1 MMKFNIDK
9 AMPILER
16 TPAIVTML
24 LKDLDN
30 DWIYNN
36 EGQDTWS
43 PFDVVGHYIHGEK
56 TDWIPRL
63 NIILGEQDDKRF
75 VPFDRFAQFRDS
87 KGKSLDELLDEF
99 TRLRSENI
107 DKLKKVTLDE
117 STLSKKGIHPAFGEV
132 TLEQLLSSWVVHDLG
147 HISQITRVLAK
158 QYKEAVGPWT
168 EYMGIL
174 NR

>member
-1 MMKFNIDK
+1 MKFNIDK

-16 TPAIVTML
+16 TPTIVTML
-24 LKDLDN
+24 LKHLDN

-36 EGQDTWS
+36 EGPDTWS

-63 NIILGEQDDKRF
+63 NIILGDQDDKRF

-99 TRLRSENI
+99 ARLRNENI
-107 DKLKKVTLDE
+107 DKLKKVKLDE
-117 STLSKKGIHPAFGEV
+117 ATLSKKGIHPAFGEV

-168 EYMGIL
+168 GYMGIL

>member
-1 MMKFNIDK
+1 MKFNIDK

-16 TPAIVTML
+16 TPAIVALL

-30 DWIYNN
+30 DWINNN

-63 NIILGEQDDKRF
+63 NIILGDQDDKRF
-75 VPFDRFAQFRDS
+75 VPFDRFAQFTNS
-87 KGKSLDELLDEF
+87 KGKSLDDLLEEF
-99 TRLRSENI
+99 ARLRSENLE
-107 DKLKKVTLDE
+107 KLKQVKLDAG
-117 STLSKKGIHPAFGEV
+117 TLSKKGIHPAFGEV
-132 TLEQLLSSWVVHDLG
+132 TLEELLSSWVVHDLG
-147 HISQITRVLAK
+147 HINQITRVMAK
-158 QYKEAVGPWT
+158 QYKDAVGPWT
-168 EYMGIL
+168 AYMGIL

>member
-1 MMKFNIDK
+1 MKFDIDK

-16 TPAIVTML
+16 TPMIVALL

-30 DWIYNN
+30 DWIYSN

-87 KGKSLDELLDEF
+87 KGKNLDELLEEF
-99 TRLRSENI
+99 ARLRSENLE
-107 DKLKKVTLDE
+107 KLRKVKLDE
-117 STLSKKGIHPAFGEV
+117 ATLSKKGIHPAFGEV
-132 TLEQLLSSWVVHDLG
+132 TLEELLSSWVVHDLG
-147 HISQITRVLAK
+147 HINQITRVLAK

-168 EYMGIL
+168 AYMGIL

>member
-1 MMKFNIDK
+1 MKFNIQK

-16 TPAIVTML
+16 TPTIVAML

-36 EGQDTWS
+36 EGPDTWS

-87 KGKSLDELLDEF
+87 KGKSLNDLLDEF
-99 TRLRSENI
+99 ARLRSENLE
-107 DKLKKVTLDE
+107 KLRKVKLDE
-117 STLSKKGIHPAFGEV
+117 ATLSKKGIHPAFGEV
-132 TLEQLLSSWVVHDLG
+132 TLENLLSSWVVHDLG

-158 QYKEAVGPWT
+158 QYKEEVGPWT
-168 EYMGIL
+168 AYMGIL

>member
-1 MMKFNIDK
+1 MNFNIQK

-16 TPAIVTML
+16 TPAIVAML

-30 DWIYNN
+30 EWIYSN
-36 EGQDTWS
+36 EGGDTWS

-87 KGKSLDELLDEF
+87 KGKTLDELLDEF
-99 TRLRSENI
+99 AALRKENLE
-107 DKLKKVTLDE
+107 KLRQVTLNE
-117 STLSKKGIHPAFGEV
+117 ETLSKKGIHPAFGEV
-132 TLEQLLSSWVVHDLG
+132 TLEHMLASWVVHDLA
-147 HISQITRVLAK
+147 HIHQITRVLAR
-158 QYKEAVGPWT
+158 QYTEAVGPWT
-168 EYMGIL
+168 AYMTIL

>member
-1 MMKFNIDK
+1 MKFNIEQ

-16 TPAIVTML
+16 TPAIVAML

-30 DWIYNN
+30 VWIYNN
-36 EGQDTWS
+36 EGPDTWS
-43 PFDVVGHYIHGEK
+43 PFDVVGHYIHGER

-87 KGKSLDELLDEF
+87 KGRSLDELLDEF
-99 TRLRSENI
+99 ARLRRENLE
-107 DKLKKVTLDE
+107 KLRKVKLDE
-117 STLSKKGIHPAFGEV
+117 ATLAKKGIHPAFGEV
-132 TLEQLLSSWVVHDLG
+132 TLEELLSSWVVHDLG
-147 HISQITRVLAK
+147 HISQIARVLAK

-168 EYMGIL
+168 AYMGIL

>member
-1 MMKFNIDK
+1 MKFNMQK

-16 TPAIVTML
+16 TPVIVAML
-24 LKDLDN
+24 LKDLDK
-30 DWIYNN
+30 DWIYAN
-36 EGQDTWS
+36 EGADTWS

-56 TDWIPRL
+56 TDWIPRI

-99 TRLRSENI
+99 ARLRRENLE
-107 DKLKKVTLDE
+107 KLRQVSLNDE
-117 STLSKKGIHPAFGEV
+117 TLSKKGIHPAFGEV

-147 HISQITRVLAK
+147 HINQITRVLAK
-158 QYKEAVGPWT
+158 QYMEAVGPWK

>member
-1 MMKFNIDK
+1 MKFNIDK

-24 LKDLDN
+24 LKDLD
-30 DWIYNN
+30 DEWIYNN
-36 EGQDTWS
+36 EGPDTWS

-63 NIILGEQDDKRF
+63 NIILGDQDDKRF

-87 KGKSLDELLDEF
+87 KDKNLDELLDEF
-99 TRLRSENI
+99 ARLRRENLE
-107 DKLKKVTLDE
+107 KLKKVKLDAA
-117 STLSKKGIHPAFGEV
+117 TLSKKGIHPAFGEV
-132 TLEQLLSSWVVHDLG
+132 TLEELLSSWVVHDLG
-147 HISQITRVLAK
+147 HISQIARVIAK

-168 EYMGIL
+168 AYMGIL

>member
-16 TPAIVTML
+16 TPVIVTML

-30 DWIYNN
+30 DWIYSN
-36 EGQDTWS
+36 EGPDTWS

>member
-1 MMKFNIDK
+1 MKFNIQK

-16 TPAIVTML
+16 TPLIVAML

-36 EGQDTWS
+36 EGPDTWS

-87 KGKSLDELLDEF
+87 KGRSLDELLDEF
-99 TRLRSENI
+99 ARLRRENLE
-107 DKLKKVTLDE
+107 KLRNVKLDE
-117 STLSKKGIHPAFGEV
+117 ATLSKKGIHPAFGEV
-132 TLEQLLSSWVVHDLG
+132 TLEELLSSWVVHDLG
-147 HISQITRVLAK
+147 HISQIARVLAK

-168 EYMGIL
+168 AYMGIL

>member
-1 MMKFNIDK
+1 MKFDIDK

-16 TPAIVTML
+16 TPTIVALL
-24 LKDLDN
+24 LKNLDH

-63 NIILGEQDDKRF
+63 NIILGDQDDKRF
-75 VPFDRFAQFRDS
+75 VPFDRFAQFNDS
-87 KGKSLDELLDEF
+87 KGKSLDELLEEF
-99 TRLRSENI
+99 SRLRSENLE
-107 DKLKKVTLDE
+107 KLKQVKLDE
-117 STLSKKGIHPAFGEV
+117 ATLSKKGIHPAFGEV
-132 TLEQLLSSWVVHDLG
+132 TLEELLSSWVVHDLG
-147 HISQITRVLAK
+147 HINQITRVLAK

-168 EYMGIL
+168 AYMGIL

>member
-1 MMKFNIDK
+1 MKFNLQK
-9 AMPILER
+9 ALPILER
-16 TPAIVTML
+16 TPAIVAML
-24 LKDLDN
+24 LKDLDEE
-30 DWIYNN
+30 WIYSN
-36 EGQDTWS
+36 EGEETWS

-63 NIILGEQDDKRF
+63 NIILGDQDDKRF

-99 TRLRSENI
+99 AMLRRQNI
-107 DKLKKVTLDE
+107 EKLKQVTLNE
-117 STLSKKGIHPAFGEV
+117 KTLSQTGIHPAFGVV

-168 EYMGIL
+168 AYMGIL

>member
-1 MMKFNIDK
+1 MKFDIDK

-16 TPAIVTML
+16 TPMIVALL

-30 DWIYNN
+30 DWIYSN

-87 KGKSLDELLDEF
+87 KGKNLDELLEEF
-99 TRLRSENI
+99 ARLRSENLE
-107 DKLKKVTLDE
+107 KLRKVKLDE
-117 STLSKKGIHPAFGEV
+117 ATLSKKGIHPAFGEV
-132 TLEQLLSSWVVHDLG
+132 TLEELLSSWVVHDL
-147 HISQITRVLAK
+147 
-158 QYKEAVGPWT
+158 
-168 EYMGIL
+168 
-174 NR
+174 

>member
-1 MMKFNIDK
+1 M
-9 AMPILER
+9 
-16 TPAIVTML
+16 IVALL

-30 DWIYNN
+30 DWIYSN

-87 KGKSLDELLDEF
+87 KGKNLDELLEEF
-99 TRLRSENI
+99 ARLRSENLE
-107 DKLKKVTLDE
+107 KLRKVKLDE
-117 STLSKKGIHPAFGEV
+117 ATLSKKGIHPAFGEV
-132 TLEQLLSSWVVHDLG
+132 TLEELLSSWVVHDLG
-147 HISQITRVLAK
+147 HINQITRVLAK

-168 EYMGIL
+168 AYMGIL